1 MPAPPLGYSLIMI
14 MIIIIVIIINYPDM
28 GQTIALFYFCN
39 NFVKPRSIL
48 ISSGT
53 YVNCLLCVYISYSL
67 YGVNQLKICFVHL
80 LVDKT
85 HISINH
91 LPRF

>member
-53 YVNCLLCVYISYSL
+53 YL
-67 YGVNQLKICFVHL
+67 
-80 LVDKT
+80 
-85 HISINH
+85 
-91 LPRF
+91 